1 MEDVSLAVM
10 RIQPL
15 HKGHQILI
23 GRMLQAPRKA
33 LIAIGSTQEAGTEK
47 NPFSY
52 EQRAKMLAI
61 AFAGANY
68 ANIALVDIGANT
80 KQEWVQYVIKE
91 ARKNGYNPVEY
102 YAGSPEDASWFSGAL
117 ATNVVDRAT
126 VGLGINATQI
136 RKDIFGSPF
145 VADEIK
151 AYIRRLA

>member
-52 EQRAKMLAI
+52 EQRCEMLRMI
-61 AFAGANY
+61 FN
-68 ANIALVDIGANT
+68 NSVQTIALVDIGAST
-80 KQEWVQYVIKE
+80 KQEWAQYVIKE

-117 ATNVVDRAT
+117 ATNIVDRAT